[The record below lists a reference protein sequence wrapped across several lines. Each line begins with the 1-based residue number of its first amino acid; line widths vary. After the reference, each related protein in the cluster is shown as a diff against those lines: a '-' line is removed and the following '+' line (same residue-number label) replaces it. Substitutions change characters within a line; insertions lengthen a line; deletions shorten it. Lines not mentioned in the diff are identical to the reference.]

1 MFERFADGLG
11 IPRPLLGLGE
21 PQSDDA
27 EAVTDVAQQQ
37 GSAQQAPSIR
47 SVEFVEWIAE
57 HSGASFHEV
66 YDRLVA
72 RMRQVQRIP
81 EPERRHRAYLRT
93 RVTRQQLATV
103 LAEYY
108 PAPLPE
114 GCVFYQ
120 PLVNGVPLPTTV
132 LTTPEWL
139 RAHARLG
146 TEAERFEYIS
156 PSATPAVVKDLN
168 DGALAAAIDRL
179 ANAELSDTV
188 LTNDPVYRL
197 LRVSVEHERL
207 DAEVTLMPFADY
219 ALTMDL
225 LESELVDAF
234 AEQDAMGAAATRWRR
249 PRLPMRDAHLPS
261 VLHALDVQRRVCAG
275 GPVALLAAARPGG
288 ALGRRQADYALL
300 VQERS
305 PRVLN
310 AVGRL
315 AVIPKAFHQP
325 TVEPAAEADLSTS
338 LQRELEEELLGREE
352 LGSLFGRDFRK
363 VDPLHADLRSPPLR
377 WLLEHRDSDSYRIEC
392 VGFGINLL
400 SGNYEFACLILMRM
414 SRVPWNFGGGPMIV
428 RPPPPPPEPCTAR

>member
-1 MFERFADGLG
+1 M
-11 IPRPLLGLGE
+11 
-21 PQSDDA
+21 
-27 EAVTDVAQQQ
+27 
-37 GSAQQAPSIR
+37 
-47 SVEFVEWIAE
+47 
-57 HSGASFHEV
+57 
-66 YDRLVA
+66 
-72 RMRQVQRIP
+72 RMRQVQRVP

-93 RVTRQQLATV
+93 RVTRQQLATA

-108 PAPLPE
+108 PAPMPKH
-114 GCVFYQ
+114 CVFYQ
-120 PLVNGVPLPTTV
+120 ALVDGVPVETTV
-132 LTTPEWL
+132 LTRPEWL
-139 RAHARLG
+139 RAQARLG
-146 TEAERFEYIS
+146 TDAERFEYIS
-156 PSATPAVVKDLN
+156 PSAAPAVVQDLS
-168 DGALAAAIDRL
+168 DDALAAAINRL
-179 ANAELSDTV
+179 ADAELSDTV

-207 DAEVTLMPFADY
+207 DAAVTLMPFADY
-219 ALTMDL
+219 ALTVDL
-225 LESELVDAF
+225 LESELVDTL
-234 AEQDAMGAAATRWRR
+234 AEHDAIGAAATRSRR
-249 PRLPMRDAHLPS
+249 PALPLRDAHLPS

-288 ALGRRQADYALL
+288 ALGRRHPDYALL

-315 AVIPKAFHQP
+315 AVIPTAFHQP

-377 WLLEHRDSDSYRIEC
+377 WLLEHQDSDSYRTEC

-400 SGNYEFACLILMRM
+400 SGNYEFACLILIDDEEWWRRFGSLIEANWEIERIRLYS
-414 SRVPWNFGGGPMIV
+414 SRDTDGLRDLMLDPRWSNEGLFAFSQGLCRLAELDSAQRVAAPRIEVGG
-428 RPPPPPPEPCTAR
+428 